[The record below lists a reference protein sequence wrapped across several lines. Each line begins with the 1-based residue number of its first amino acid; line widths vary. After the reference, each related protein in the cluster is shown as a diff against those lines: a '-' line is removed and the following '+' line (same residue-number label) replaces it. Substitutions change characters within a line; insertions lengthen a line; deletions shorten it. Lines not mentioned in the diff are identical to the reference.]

1 MEDFKLERVLGEGG
15 FGKTYLAE
23 VLNESL
29 KKEWGNFVA
38 IKLPSDKEKEELLK
52 RELLVNAEVLL
63 KLKNVGEC
71 PNIVQF
77 LGISRYKGYYTMI
90 MEYVDGRSL
99 KDIEKPLSIEEA
111 LSIIDDVLCGLV
123 RLHKAGVLHRDIKP
137 SNILLTRENRAKLCD
152 FGIAKLT
159 ASNEKLLSRTGSYA
173 YVPKERLKGEK
184 EGFSSD
190 IYSVGITLYELL
202 TGNSPFLG
210 NSPGETVRNI
220 LDKEAIPPIFL
231 NRKIGENLNEIIIAS
246 IAKDP
251 KSRFQKAEDF
261 FNVLRL
267 YRKDGIK
274 KDTYLEKEITEKP
287 KPKMFVA
294 TGEWNEK

>member
-1 MEDFKLERVLGEGG
+1 MEDFREIMLLGSGG
-15 FGKTYLAE
+15 FGKTYLVE

-90 MEYVDGRSL
+90 MEYVDGKSL
-99 KDIEKPLSIEEA
+99 KDIENPLSIEEA
-111 LSIIDDVLCGLV
+111 LSIIDDILCGLV
-123 RLHKAGVLHRDIKP
+123 HLHKAGVLHRDIKP
-137 SNILLTRENRAKLCD
+137 SNILLTKENRAKLCD

-190 IYSVGITLYELL
+190 IYSVG
-202 TGNSPFLG
+202 
-210 NSPGETVRNI
+210 
-220 LDKEAIPPIFL
+220 
-231 NRKIGENLNEIIIAS
+231 
-246 IAKDP
+246 
-251 KSRFQKAEDF
+251 
-261 FNVLRL
+261 
-267 YRKDGIK
+267 
-274 KDTYLEKEITEKP
+274 
-287 KPKMFVA
+287 
-294 TGEWNEK
+294 

>member
-1 MEDFKLERVLGEGG
+1 MEDFKLERVLGSGG

-23 VLNESL
+23 VLNPSL
-29 KKEWGNFVA
+29 KKEWGDYVA
-38 IKLPSDKEKEELLK
+38 IKIPQDKEKEELLK
-52 RELLVNAEVLL
+52 REFLMNASIVL

-77 LGISRYKGYYTMI
+77 LGISKYKGYYIMI

-99 KDIEKPLSIEEA
+99 KDIKMPVSCECG
-111 LSIIDDVLCGLV
+111 LSIIDDILYGLV
-123 RLHKAGVLHRDIKP
+123 HLHKAGILHRDIKP
-137 SNILLTRENRAKLCD
+137 SNILLTKDNRAKICD

-159 ASNEKLLSRTGSYA
+159 TKNEKLLSRTGSYA
-173 YVPKERLKGEK
+173 YVPKERLKGER
-184 EGFSSD
+184 EEFSSD

-210 NSPGETVRNI
+210 NSPGETVKNI

-231 NRKIGENLNEIIIAS
+231 NRKIGENLNKIVIVS

-251 KSRFQKAEDF
+251 KLRFQKAEDF
-261 FNVLRL
+261 LNVIRA
-267 YRKDGIK
+267 YRKDGINR
-274 KDTYLEKEITEKP
+274 DTYIEKEITEKP